1 MKISVD
7 TGFLHKLVGIVPIR
21 GMLQQKTD
29 TGDDTDV
36 VDIDMGYYYTD
47 MMMMKTICLKIIFT
61 KSSISMEVKSRH

>member
-1 MKISVD
+1 
-7 TGFLHKLVGIVPIR
+7 
-21 GMLQQKTD
+21 MLQQKTD